1 MTNLREI
8 WRFPVK
14 SVGGETLDEATVG
27 PVGIEGDRGWGIINL
42 ETGLTLTARRE
53 PRLLFAS
60 AKVVEGSVVLTLP
73 DGSETDD
80 DAALSSWLEADVA
93 LRKAGPDDQG
103 TFEISLAEDEQS
115 DWVKW
120 QGGAGSFHD
129 SGNRRLTLV
138 AEASLRDWDRRRFR
152 LNLITDGAIGAERD
166 LHEKKVQIGDC
177 VIDMIKNVDR
187 CVVVT
192 RPQPNGVERDLS
204 VLKTVNNE
212 LDGNLGVGGTI
223 DTPGKLAV
231 GDPVSALGK
240 S

>member
-1 MTNLREI
+1 MSIVREI

-14 SVGGETLDEATVG
+14 SVGGETIQEAMVG
-27 PVGIEGDRGWGIINL
+27 PTGIEGDRGWGIVNL

-60 AKVVEGSVVLTLP
+60 ARVVDGAVVLTLP
-73 DGSETDD
+73 DGTETAD

-93 LRKAGPDDQG
+93 LREAGPDDQG

-115 DWVKW
+115 DWVQW
-120 QGGAGSFHD
+120 QGGTGSFHD
-129 SGNRRLTLV
+129 SGNRRITVV

-152 LNLITDGAIGAERD
+152 LNLITDGALGSERD
-166 LHEKKVQIGDC
+166 LHEQKVQVGDC

-192 RPQPNGVERDLS
+192 RPQPDGIERDLD
-204 VLKTVNNE
+204 VLKTVNAE

-223 DTPGKLAV
+223 DTPGRIAV
-231 GDPVSALGK
+231 GDHVSTL